1 MKKRE
6 EMPVSEKE
14 HGSRRKVAMQ
24 RFLGMILLGLCGSL
38 LFVSAEVR
46 AETRR
51 ALIIGIDKYVPPQSP
66 AAESTSAGGQD
77 RPSSSNAPAVRG
89 RWSDLDGAVND
100 ADDMRDALITRYDF
114 KPENILVLRNNE
126 ATRERILA
134 GIRDHLVKPT
144 QPGDAVVFF
153 YAGHGSQ
160 ELNPQSEEQDKKDET
175 IVPADSSQGAEDIR
189 DKELRRLFNDILD
202 KGAVLTAI
210 FDSCQS
216 GSIARGVV
224 VEGKARFLPP
234 DTRSSRSRGTLDP
247 SDSRPRP
254 EDRGALILSA
264 AQDFELAKE
273 GRDPETGAP
282 RGAFSV
288 ALLQVLRKS
297 DLQESAENVFL
308 RTRASL
314 TTVQEPVLAGTPD
327 RLRKPLFGVGPD
339 TASRGAMIAVQSV
352 RNDNLVELQGGGVA
366 GLEKGSELKE
376 ATPAAGTQPVRLR
389 IEEVKGWSRAT
400 AQVISGD
407 PQKLRPG
414 DLFTLD
420 LWVVPDEP
428 LLRVWLPASLSLA
441 DLQRMAKELDTLRT
455 TDRVQWIA
463 DPTEET
469 PTHELFWTGTVWTV
483 AGPTQQGGG
492 RQETALGKT
501 FSAQQVLEA
510 LSVGTANKA
519 KLFVRVPPPPE
530 LLTAIELRTG
540 RQQSVIAV
548 VASPQEANYLL
559 IGRMQRKILEYAWVF
574 PNMLRKEAEAK
585 LPLPVRSDWI
595 AVVDAKGIASAAAQ
609 LKGNALRICRVQFW
623 LTLPRK
629 TPQDNGDFPYTLA
642 LKNTKT
648 GKIVTQDQ
656 VIEGELYRLVLRA
669 NKDALKQG
677 VMPRYVYV
685 LAIDRNGKITLLF
698 PRESQGSVENRFPAK
713 GSDGEM
719 QKPSEILI
727 GDEFAIGEPFGLD
740 TYILLTDAQPIPD
753 PQRLEQEGV
762 VSRGADPEG
771 SVAQLVFN
779 GLDAMTRGVHLTTPA
794 KTPTR
799 WSSTVLSL
807 RSVPK

>member
-1 MKKRE
+1 M
-6 EMPVSEKE
+6 
-14 HGSRRKVAMQ
+14 HGFS
-24 RFLGMILLGLCGSL
+24 GMVLFVLCGSL
-38 LFVSAEVR
+38 LFALAEAR

-51 ALIIGIDKYVPPQSP
+51 ALIIGIDKYVSP
-66 AAESTSAGGQD
+66 HSLPAESASTGGQD
-77 RPSSSNAPAVRG
+77 RPSSANAPTTRG

-114 KPENILVLRNNE
+114 KPENVLVLRNDE

-134 GIRDHLVKPT
+134 GIHDHLVKPT
-144 QPGDAVVFF
+144 QPGDVVVFF

-216 GSIARGVV
+216 GSIARGIV
-224 VEGKARFLPP
+224 VEGKARFLPA
-234 DTRSSRSRGTLDP
+234 DTRSVRSRGTAEP
-247 SDSRPRP
+247 PDSRPRP

-273 GRDPETGAP
+273 GKDPETGAP

-297 DLQESAENVFL
+297 GLQESAENVFL
-308 RTRASL
+308 RTRAAL
-314 TTVQEPVLAGTPD
+314 TAVQEPVLAGTSD
-327 RLRKPLFGVGPD
+327 RLRKPLFGIGPD

-352 RNDNLVELQGGGVA
+352 RTDNLVELQGGGVA

-389 IEEVKGWSRAT
+389 IEDVKGWSRAT
-400 AQVISGD
+400 ARVMSGD
-407 PQKLRPG
+407 PQKLQPG

-428 LLRVWLPASLSLA
+428 LLRVWLPAPLPFV
-441 DLQRMAKELDTLRT
+441 DLQRVAKELDTLRT
-455 TDRVQWIA
+455 TDRVQWIE

-469 PTHELFWTGTVWTV
+469 PTHELFWTGTAWTL
-483 AGPTQQGGG
+483 AGPARQGAG
-492 RQETALGKT
+492 RQETILGKT
-501 FSAQQVLEA
+501 LSARQVLEA

-530 LLTAIELRTG
+530 LLAALDLGKGEQR
-540 RQQSVIAV
+540 SVIAV

-559 IGRMQRKILEYAWVF
+559 IGRLQDKTFAYAWVF
-574 PNMLRKEAEAK
+574 PNLLRKEAEEK
-585 LPLPVRSDWI
+585 LPLPVRSDWS
-595 AVVDAKGIASAAAQ
+595 AVADAKGVASAAAH

-623 LTLPRK
+623 LALSRK

-648 GKIVTQDQ
+648 GKLVTQDQ
-656 VIEGELYRLVLRA
+656 VIEGEVYRLVLQA
-669 NKDALKQG
+669 NKDTLQQE

-685 LAIDRNGKITLLF
+685 IAIDRRGKITLLF

-713 GSDGEM
+713 GSDGEI
-719 QKPSEILI
+719 QKSSEILI

-740 TYILLTDAQPIPD
+740 TYILLTDVQPIPD

-762 VSRGADPEG
+762 VSRGADPDG
-771 SVAQLVFN
+771 SVAQLVFE
-779 GLDAMTRGVHLTTPA
+779 GLDAMTRGVQLKTPA
-794 KTPTR
+794 KTLAR

-807 RSVPK
+807 RSVPKPKKEKE